1 MDEKLY
7 KTIGSSGACNII
19 LGICILVSGLA
30 SGILLIVNGG
40 KLLKS
45 KSKILL

>member
-1 MDEKLY
+1 MNEKVY
-7 KTIGSSGACNII
+7 KTISSSGAFNIA
-19 LGICILVSGLA
+19 LGICTLVAGIV

-45 KSKILL
+45 KSKMIF